1 MLRHMYNLPY
11 SQAKAFG
18 SDTLKFHIDVFM
30 LADKYDC
37 PSLRSAAVSSFR
49 HTADLSITSGFNTGF
64 GSLIN
69 NIANLCGSN
78 AVQTADPSLRD
89 TALNFCA
96 VNYSKLFT
104 YIDFRVQLHAGSL
117 FDTDAMHKLLITL
130 GELASEKNRSLDPS
144 HISHID
150 GWNCLAPGI
159 NYSSRSSCD
168 GMLPK
173 H

>member
-18 SDTLKFHIDVFM
+18 SDTLKFHLDIFI

-49 HTADLSITSGFNTGF
+49 HTADLSITSGFNLGF
-64 GSLIN
+64 GSLIT
-69 NIANLCGSN
+69 NIANLCGSD
-78 AVQTADPSLRD
+78 AVQTADSSLRD

-104 YIDFRVQLHAGSL
+104 YIDFRVQLRNGSL

-130 GELASEKNRSLDPS
+130 GELASEKDRSLDPPRS
-144 HISHID
+144 LCDD
-150 GWNCLAPGI
+150 GIWKGCRTNFLDPEF
-159 NYSSRSSCD
+159 
-168 GMLPK
+168 
-173 H
+173 